1 MWLEGFILPISYNAK
16 KQGGETPCNIFIL
29 VHLKIFQAH
38 VEQ

>member
-1 MWLEGFILPISYNAK
+1 MWLEGFILPISYNA